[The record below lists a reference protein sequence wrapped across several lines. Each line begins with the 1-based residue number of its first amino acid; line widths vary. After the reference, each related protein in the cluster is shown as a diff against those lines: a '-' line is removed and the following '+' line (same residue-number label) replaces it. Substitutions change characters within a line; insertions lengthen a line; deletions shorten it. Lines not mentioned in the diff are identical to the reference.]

1 MPRPRLHEDRPL
13 SATERVQRFRTLG
26 PRRLEVLLDSTSFDQ
41 VSRFA
46 QQWGCSRQE
55 VLKLA
60 WQACLPA
67 MKQVATG
74 QELFSRVRDALE
86 AAGVE

>member
-1 MPRPRLHEDRPL
+1 MPRRRVHTEGPL
-13 SATERVQRFRTLG
+13 SATERVQRFRSLG

-41 VSRFA
+41 VTDFA
-46 QQWGCSRQE
+46 KQWGCPRQE
-55 VLKLA
+55 VLKIA

-67 MKQVATG
+67 MKQVATA

-86 AAGVE
+86 AAGIE